1 MNRKRIICI
10 LFVLL
15 ISCLCSFYSALS
27 LNIGLETSE
36 MTEEDQKTFISSIN
50 LSVVN
55 EENSKKAF
63 SCFDVND
70 SGMIALG
77 QESKG
82 RKYVSIYN
90 SDGEFLYGYS
100 FTAGQSFNISWDGS
114 NVLICFD
121 RSDVVI
127 SVDPQGSIVELRRI
141 EDTYEND
148 IYRLNVLKATSKTA
162 NGKEYVSRKN
172 IGPLG
177 LVTSSRAV
185 VSENLPDGQ
194 EKIVYD
200 ATGQLLADTL
210 LGFIIFAAFFVFVII
225 CVVRL
230 CKRTMK
236 NYRAAQNSSKAN

>member
-36 MTEEDQKTFISSIN
+36 MIEEDQKTFISSIN

-82 RKYVSIYN
+82 RKYVSI
-90 SDGEFLYGYS
+90 
-100 FTAGQSFNISWDGS
+100 
-114 NVLICFD
+114 
-121 RSDVVI
+121 
-127 SVDPQGSIVELRRI
+127 
-141 EDTYEND
+141 
-148 IYRLNVLKATSKTA
+148 
-162 NGKEYVSRKN
+162 
-172 IGPLG
+172 
-177 LVTSSRAV
+177 
-185 VSENLPDGQ
+185 
-194 EKIVYD
+194 
-200 ATGQLLADTL
+200 
-210 LGFIIFAAFFVFVII
+210 
-225 CVVRL
+225 
-230 CKRTMK
+230 
-236 NYRAAQNSSKAN
+236 